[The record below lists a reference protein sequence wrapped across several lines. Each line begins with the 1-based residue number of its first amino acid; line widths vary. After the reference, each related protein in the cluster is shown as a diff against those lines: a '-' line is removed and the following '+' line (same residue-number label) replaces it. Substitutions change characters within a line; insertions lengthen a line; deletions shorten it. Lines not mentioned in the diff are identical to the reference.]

1 MAKGDETPRTNPAE
15 IESLIEQIRGTNL
28 EPGAKE
34 KVERLLRTV
43 LTLVELLG
51 RRNISIKKLRQMIFG
66 RRTEKHH
73 GKKAEGKDQ
82 KSEFGPTDNESTKAS
97 GEPEAQGEQNS
108 AERTEKS
115 HRKGHGR
122 RAASEYSGSKKVHC
136 QHGQL
141 KAG

>member
-51 RRNISIKKLRQMIFG
+51 RSNISIKKLRQMIFG

-73 GKKAEGKDQ
+73 GKKKEG
-82 KSEFGPTDNESTKAS
+82 SLSTRTIES
-97 GEPEAQGEQNS
+97 
-108 AERTEKS
+108 
-115 HRKGHGR
+115 GR
-122 RAASEYSGSKKVHC
+122 
-136 QHGQL
+136 QL
-141 KAG
+141 PFSNVRRPAV

>member
-51 RRNISIKKLRQMIFG
+51 RRNISIKKLRQNTARETK
-66 RRTEKHH
+66 RRFTSNSDTTAITLRTIRYRKISH
-73 GKKAEGKDQ
+73 GCRRRPKK
-82 KSEFGPTDNESTKAS
+82 
-97 GEPEAQGEQNS
+97 
-108 AERTEKS
+108 
-115 HRKGHGR
+115 
-122 RAASEYSGSKKVHC
+122 RARGD
-136 QHGQL
+136 
-141 KAG
+141 